1 MEKTLS
7 PAHLPYVCLSASQN
21 EVLEHMHVSSLAST
35 KILIKTQTPG
45 PYSPDTEFESMELW
59 FRSMH
64 F

>member
-7 PAHLPYVCLSASQN
+7 LTHLPYVCLSASPN

-35 KILIKTQTPG
+35 RVLIKMQIPG
-45 PYSPDTEFESMELW
+45 PYSPDTELESTELW
-59 FRSMH
+59 YRNMH